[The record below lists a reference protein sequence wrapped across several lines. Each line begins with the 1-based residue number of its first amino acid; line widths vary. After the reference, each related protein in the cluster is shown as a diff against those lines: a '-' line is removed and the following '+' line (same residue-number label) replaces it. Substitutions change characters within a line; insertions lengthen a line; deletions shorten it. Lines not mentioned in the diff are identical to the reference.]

1 MNIKL
6 VDLVRQNQRIKS
18 ELLPI
23 IEEVIDSAEF
33 VLGKSL
39 EKFERNFASYC
50 GKKYA
55 IGVNSGTDALKL
67 ALIAYGI
74 GESDEVITVPNG
86 YFSTAMVISQ
96 IGARPVFVDV
106 NPQNYLIDEN
116 KLAKVL
122 TSKTKA
128 IVPVHLYGQAAEMD
142 TIIGFAHKHD
152 LIVIEDACQAHG
164 AKYKSKK
171 VPYGET
177 GVFSFYPGKNLGCFG
192 DGGALV
198 TDNPTIYDK
207 ILYLRN
213 DGAKKKYSH
222 KMFGFK
228 SRLDNLQAAILG
240 LKLSHLD
247 KWNQKRIE
255 NAYKYSQ
262 LLGELENIK
271 IPKICHDRS
280 HVYHL
285 YVIECQKRNALQ
297 EYLKKNGI
305 ETGIHYPIP
314 IHLQKPYRDMG
325 YKKGDFPITEEK
337 ASSVL
342 SLPMFPE
349 LKEEELNFVVD
360 KIKSFVKK
368 NY

>member
-1 MNIKL
+1 MNIKF
-6 VDLVRQNQRIKS
+6 VDLVRENKQLKS
-18 ELLPI
+18 KLLPI
-23 IEEVIDSAEF
+23 IEEVIDKADF
-33 VLGKSL
+33 ILGKYL
-39 EKFERNFASYC
+39 EKFERNFAAYC

-55 IGVNSGTDALKL
+55 IGVNSGTDALRL

-74 GESDEVITVPNG
+74 GEGDEVITVPNG

-96 IGARPVFVDV
+96 IGAMPVFVDV
-106 NPQNYLIDEN
+106 DPQNYLIDVS
-116 KLAKVL
+116 KLEKAL
-122 TSKTKA
+122 TPKTKA

-142 TIIGFAHKHD
+142 TIISFANKHD

-164 AKYKSKK
+164 AEYKGKK
-171 VPYGET
+171 VPIAET
-177 GVFSFYPGKNLGCFG
+177 GAFSFYPGKNLGCFG

-213 DGAKKKYSH
+213 DGAKNKYMH

-228 SRLDNLQAAILG
+228 SRLDNLQAAILD
-240 LKLSHLD
+240 LKLPYLD
-247 KWNQKRIE
+247 RWNQKRIE
-255 NAYKYSQ
+255 NANKYSQ
-262 LLGELENIK
+262 FLGVIKNIK
-271 IPKICHDRS
+271 IPKRYSDRS

-285 YVIECQKRNALQ
+285 YVIECKKRNALQ
-297 EYLKKNGI
+297 DYLKKHGI
-305 ETGIHYPIP
+305 ETGIHYSIP

-325 YKKGDFPITEEK
+325 YKKGDFPITEK
-337 ASSVL
+337 RAASVL

-349 LKEEELNFVVD
+349 LKEVEIIYVVE
-360 KIKSFVKK
+360 KIKSFVLK